1 MDERS
6 EQDDPPADGRTDSP
20 PADGVQTG
28 PQLTHQRPPRSWG
41 AAAGLVSMAAGLGAG
56 QLAAGLAR
64 DLEPPVVSVGNRV
77 VDAAPAWLKTFAI
90 DTFGTGDKT
99 ALIVG
104 TVLVLAAV
112 SVLAGMVALRRSLA
126 GGLAVVAGFGLV
138 GMTAAGLDDNSG
150 GWGWLPSAVAMVAA
164 GASLTLLTR
173 LATRPAAAPGGGPA
187 ADRRRFLTGIG
198 ALAVSTAVALA
209 AGRALR
215 SRFAAEVER
224 AGIRLRRPVEPLAA
238 PPADPAATIAGL
250 SPLLVPNADFYRIDT
265 SLLLPAVTVE
275 TWDLTIDGMVEQPLR
290 FTYDQLWDRELHE
303 YDLTLS
309 CVSNEIGG
317 DLVGNARWVGVRLDE
332 LLIEAGI
339 EPDADQ
345 IMTHSVDGFT
355 AGFPVEAALDGRDA
369 IVALTMNGEVL
380 PAVHG
385 YPARLIVPG
394 LYGYVS
400 ATKWLSRLELT
411 RFDRAQGY
419 WIPRGWA
426 VQAPIK
432 TQSRI
437 DTPRS
442 GSSVPAG
449 ATAIA
454 GVAWAPIRGVTKV
467 EVQVGDGPWQQ
478 AELGPSLG
486 EAAWRQWWFSWQAEP
501 GTYLVRCRATDG
513 TGTTQPR
520 EVTPV
525 APDGATGWHTIKVKV
540 ER

>member
-6 EQDDPPADGRTDSP
+6 EQDGRPTDGRPDRQ
-20 PADGVQTG
+20 AAAQE
-28 PQLTHQRPPRSWG
+28 RPPRSWG
-41 AAAGLVSMAAGLGAG
+41 AVAGLVSMAAGLGAG
-56 QLAAGLAR
+56 QLTAGLAR

-77 VDAAPAWLKTFAI
+77 VDVAPAWLKSFAI

-104 TVLVLAAV
+104 TVLLLAAV
-112 SVLAGMVALRRSLA
+112 SVLAGMLAVRRSLA
-126 GGLAVVAGFGLV
+126 GGLTIVAAFGLV
-138 GMTAAGLDDNSG
+138 GMAAAGLGG
-150 GWGWLPSAVAMVAA
+150 GWGWLPSAAAMVGA
-164 GASLTLLTR
+164 GASLALLAR
-173 LATRPAAAPGGGPA
+173 LATRPPGSAHGTGSV
-187 ADRRRFLTGIG
+187 ADRRRFLTGVG

-238 PPADPAATIAGL
+238 PPADPAATLPGL

-265 SLLLPAVTVE
+265 SLIIPAVTVE
-275 TWDLTIDGMVEQPLR
+275 TWALTIDGMVERPLR

-332 LLIEAGI
+332 LLAECGVGA
-339 EPDADQ
+339 DADQ

-355 AGFPVEAALDGRDA
+355 AGFPVEAAMDGRDA

-419 WIPRGWA
+419 WVPRGWA
-426 VQAPIK
+426 VRAPIK

-449 ATAIA
+449 TTAIA
-454 GVAWAPIRGVTKV
+454 GVAWAPISGITNV
-467 EVQVGDGPWQQ
+467 EVQVGDGPWQP

-486 EAAWRQWWFSWQAEP
+486 GAAWRQWWFTWQAEP

-513 TGTTQPR
+513 TGATQPR
-520 EVTPV
+520 EVAPV
-525 APDGATGWHTIKVKV
+525 APDGATGWHTVKVKV
-540 ER
+540 DR